1 MAVFGPALVLL
12 LALELSAFFGLVHD
26 AQVDLP
32 LVGVAKC
39 LVSLLHCMPGIFGPR
54 VFAFVG
60 VQHHREGLVLLLDL
74 VLSGS
79 GIQLQH
85 VIGVVEFL
93 VSEALYLYVCFE
105 GLGLDGLV
113 LDGVDFAGV
122 VCNLLPNL
130 LLLLHS
136 LLIIYNH

>member
-1 MAVFGPALVLL
+1 
-12 LALELSAFFGLVHD
+12 
-26 AQVDLP
+26 
-32 LVGVAKC
+32 
-39 LVSLLHCMPGIFGPR
+39 
-54 VFAFVG
+54 

-93 VSEALYLYVCFE
+93 VSEALDLDVCFE